1 MFGLEKEQHR
11 NGKIPGCVHYPV
23 GWFLNCPSW
32 IKHGPS
38 APSFAVRFRNQ
49 SCVASETDQ
58 KPTEAWLRNQKIWFR
73 NHNVWFRN
81 QNFPQRTQN
90 EPFWTRC
97 YICIFGITKDQTG
110 HPLKTLFYILN
121 PLILATLSTRIGWR
135 HAVHCC
141 SLPNTSNTWNT
152 IDLPNLQICKSND
165 IETNRSTMLFPLPYL
180 WHVIIAVG
188 QPGIFGRR
196 SSPEKIPTEG
206 GQFPINTVLVS
217 EESFCW
223 FSRSLGFR
231 KVLFGF
237 QRIRVGFRRIF
248 WVSQN
253 KAS

>member
-11 NGKIPGCVHYPV
+11 NGKIPCCVHYPV

-97 YICIFGITKDQTG
+97 YICIFGITRD
-110 HPLKTLFYILN
+110 KTIK
-121 PLILATLSTRIGWR
+121 PATPSEHRVASSASQKIKPATLWK
-135 HAVHCC
+135 
-141 SLPNTSNTWNT
+141 LYFTSW
-152 IDLPNLQICKSND
+152 ILLFWQLSARALV
-165 IETNRSTMLFPLPYL
+165 EGMLYTVAPYP
-180 WHVIIAVG
+180 IPPIR
-188 QPGIFGRR
+188 GI
-196 SSPEKIPTEG
+196 P
-206 GQFPINTVLVS
+206 
-217 EESFCW
+217 
-223 FSRSLGFR
+223 
-231 KVLFGF
+231 
-237 QRIRVGFRRIF
+237 
-248 WVSQN
+248 
-253 KAS
+253 